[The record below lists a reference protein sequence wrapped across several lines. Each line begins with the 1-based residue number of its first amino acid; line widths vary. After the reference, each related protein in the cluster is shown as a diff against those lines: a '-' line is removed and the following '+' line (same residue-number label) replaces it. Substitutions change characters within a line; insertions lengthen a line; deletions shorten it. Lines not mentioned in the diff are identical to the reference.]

1 MRNGK
6 AMSASVTKGNTV
18 IAPQIAGQPVIL
30 DVPRAVGGGP
40 KPNTEPSA
48 VVILLRVEGEAR
60 AARSVN
66 ELALLIANETR
77 KLTRSQQ
84 VFVLGKA
91 ATGGLQVEAASS
103 MTAVDRQIPL
113 IQWIE
118 RTVGRAE
125 ADVGL
130 AVTREFTL
138 QSYGE
143 TTDPLTS
150 SYPFREALWFP
161 LCDRTG
167 ALFAGVLVLRGE
179 PWTSAETV
187 LAQRLSVTFAQAW
200 YWIATSKSVRPKFQ
214 ISRKRAIT
222 IALMSIAVCLFPV
235 SMTTLAPF
243 EIGARDPSVI
253 TAPIDGVIQDI
264 PVASNSVV
272 AIGDV
277 LVRFSD
283 TILRNRLEVAERE
296 LQVADAR
303 IKKNMLLAMTD
314 IRGRHEL
321 ALARSELTVKTAE
334 RDYARELLDRA
345 QITATRS
352 GIAIFGDKR
361 DLVGKPIST
370 GERIMEIADPKQVE
384 IRVDVPVA
392 DSIILSDDKRAK
404 IFLDSDPLRPREAT
418 IVHGDYQAKMREG
431 GNVAFRVV
439 ATFADPAGQPPRLG
453 IRGTAQLYG
462 DRVPLMYYL
471 LRRPLA
477 VMRQWTGL

>member
-1 MRNGK
+1 
-6 AMSASVTKGNTV
+6 MSASDTKSV
-18 IAPQIAGQPVIL
+18 PDVASQVGQPVRI
-30 DVPRAVGGGP
+30 DVARPTNGKQKAS
-40 KPNTEPSA
+40 TEPSA
-48 VVILLRVEGEAR
+48 VVVLLRVEGEAR
-60 AARSVN
+60 GARSIS
-66 ELALLIANETR
+66 ELALLVANETR

-84 VFVLGKA
+84 VFVLAKA
-91 ATGGLQVEAASS
+91 ATGELQVEAASS

-118 RTVGRAE
+118 RTVRRADSD
-125 ADVGL
+125 AGL
-130 AVTREFTL
+130 TLAREFTL

-161 LCDRTG
+161 LCDKAG
-167 ALFAGVLVLRGE
+167 ALFAGVLLLRSE
-179 PWTSAETV
+179 PWTSAETALV
-187 LAQRLSVTFAQAW
+187 RRLSVTFAQAW

-214 ISRKRAIT
+214 ISRQRGIVV
-222 IALMSIAVCLFPV
+222 ALVSSIICLFPV
-235 SMTTLAPF
+235 SMTTLAPI
-243 EIGARDPSVI
+243 EIAARDPSVV
-253 TAPIDGVIQDI
+253 TASIDGVIQDI
-264 PVASNSVV
+264 PVAPNSLV

-334 RDYARELLDRA
+334 RDYARELLGRA
-345 QITATRS
+345 QVTATRS

-361 DLVGKPIST
+361 DLLGKPIST
-370 GERIMEIADPKQVE
+370 GERIMEIADLAEVE
-384 IRVDVPVA
+384 IRIDVPVA
-392 DSIILSDDKRAK
+392 DSIILSNDKRAK

-418 IVHGDYQAKMREG
+418 IVHGDYQAKMRDS
-431 GNVAFRVV
+431 GNVAFRII
-439 ATFADPAGQPPRLG
+439 ARFADNAAEPPRLG

-477 VMRQWTGL
+477 VMRQWTGV